1 MEIKYDR
8 LEENVETLQAALCL
22 EALHAARDI
31 RAEPS
36 TARGGPWSKPG
47 KLSAAWLSE
56 CTTVAGFRSFNK
68 LGEYAKLNVESP
80 LGAHLA
86 DVRFK
91 PADGH
96 DTVGCRVRGALITRY
111 RKSGR
116 SKSFGNARRTAALDS
131 GALKRGTKKLRRAH
145 RGVKPVQRRCQENKR
160 AKTRRE
166 EKQLRVSFRL
176 TSLRRLMF

>member
-1 MEIKYDR
+1 M
-8 LEENVETLQAALCL
+8 ETLEAALCL

-68 LGEYAKLNVESP
+68 LGEFAKVNVESP
-80 LGAHLA
+80 LGAHLK

-91 PADGH
+91 PANGH
-96 DTVGCRVRGALITRY
+96 GTVGCCVRGSLITRY

-116 SKSFGNARRTAALDS
+116 SKSFGNARRKAALSS
-131 GALKRGTKKLRRAH
+131 GTLKRGTKELRRAH
-145 RGVKPVQRRCQENKR
+145 RGKKPVERRFEENKR
-160 AKTRRE
+160 ATTRRE

-176 TSLRRLMF
+176 TSLRRFVLNILTQ